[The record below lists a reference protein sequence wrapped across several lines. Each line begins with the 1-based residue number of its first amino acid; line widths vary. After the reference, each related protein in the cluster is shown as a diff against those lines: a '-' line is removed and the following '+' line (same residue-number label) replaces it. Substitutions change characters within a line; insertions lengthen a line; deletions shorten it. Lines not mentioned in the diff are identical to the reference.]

1 MEPLGRDFLMVD
13 VATAVTVVDA
23 ATKAG
28 VPVLLWGD
36 PGVGKT
42 SVVRA
47 LGAGAGVPVEVVSG
61 SQSEPVD
68 IAGWPRPDGDVVRLL
83 VPEWVANLSAG
94 GYLFLEELT
103 TCPPAVQAAML
114 SVTFDRVV
122 GRVKLGDDVRIVA
135 AANPPDRSAG
145 GLDLTPPMANRFL
158 YLDFEP
164 STDEWLAGMR
174 SGFAGVPASRA
185 VAADALRVADEV
197 GVVCAFIETRPTL
210 LQRYPDTDTAAG
222 RAWPSRRTWD
232 YVARVLPWLRGDDTA
247 AVTAAVVGLIGEAA
261 GFEFISWRAA
271 LDLPSVA
278 DVLADPTVMDWSGAR
293 PDRVWAVLSGV
304 VSWAATKGSKEAWNR
319 AWGPLVAAA
328 TGGAPDVAGAAARS
342 LGAAMPPGAKPP
354 AAARQFRDV
363 LVAAG
368 LMDGSAV

>member
-1 MEPLGRDFLMVD
+1 MVD